1 MISRPLRLLS
11 VILLLAPPLPGQ
23 TRRVGGRSEV
33 FAGSELDNY
42 LRVLQVVGA
51 VPSYPWSVR
60 AFGESE
66 LDRVMPKDTLHP
78 WAPRYDWRSDRSTGR
93 LVDIIWPTASVRFNT
108 AYPYGWN
115 DGAIWAGRG
124 LTTAFQIGVA
134 LRRGPL
140 TITIAPLAFRAENDG
155 FALEQ
160 NGDTGRLAFADGVF
174 PGVIDRPQRFGAQP
188 YTALDPGES
197 AARLDLRG
205 VALGFGTAHE
215 WWGPSLQLPIIL
227 GNNAAGFLHAF
238 LGTARPID
246 LRAVRIHGRVVWG
259 QLSQSPYSAATG
271 PASRRFAAGVVG
283 VLTTRWVPGLELGV
297 SRFSHSLWP
306 AGGPT
311 LGDLIIPFTSN
322 FASNNAGNSDNQLAS
337 AFLRWVFPASGVE
350 LWGEYGR
357 EDYGLNVRDLVLE
370 PDHDA
375 GYTLGFRKALSRAP
389 LDLWFIRIELQNLQ
403 ISQLTL
409 ARGQTPFYI
418 HGIVTQGHTQRG
430 KILGSPAG
438 VGGAASVLAVDRY
451 HPGGRWT
458 LFLSRELRQDR
469 GQFVQTGT
477 LDPRALDVQLAA
489 GANGLFFRGPYDV
502 TAGVTAVYE
511 LNRDFQRDVMNLNF
525 TVAVRAAR

>member
-1 MISRPLRLLS
+1 
-11 VILLLAPPLPGQ
+11 
-23 TRRVGGRSEV
+23 
-33 FAGSELDNY
+33 
-42 LRVLQVVGA
+42 
-51 VPSYPWSVR
+51 
-60 AFGESE
+60 
-66 LDRVMPKDTLHP
+66 
-78 WAPRYDWRSDRSTGR
+78 
-93 LVDIIWPTASVRFNT
+93 
-108 AYPYGWN
+108 
-115 DGAIWAGRG
+115 
-124 LTTAFQIGVA
+124 
-134 LRRGPL
+134 
-140 TITIAPLAFRAENDG
+140 
-155 FALEQ
+155 
-160 NGDTGRLAFADGVF
+160 
-174 PGVIDRPQRFGAQP
+174 
-188 YTALDPGES
+188 
-197 AARLDLRG
+197 
-205 VALGFGTAHE
+205 
-215 WWGPSLQLPIIL
+215 LQLPIIL
-227 GNNAAGFLHAF
+227 GNNAAGFPHAF

-246 LRAVRIHGRVVWG
+246 LRVVRIHGRVVWG
-259 QLSQSPYSAATG
+259 QLSQSPYSPATG
-271 PASRRFAAGVVG
+271 PASRRFAAGVVA

-297 SRFSHSLWP
+297 SRFSHSWWP

-357 EDYGLNVRDLVLE
+357 EDYALNVRDLVLE

-389 LDLWFIRIELQNLQ
+389 LDVWFIRIELQNLE

-409 ARGQTPFYI
+409 ARGQTPFYV
-418 HGIVTQGHTQRG
+418 HSTVTQGHTQRG

-438 VGGAASVLAVDRY
+438 VGGAASVLALDRY

-469 GQFVQTGT
+469 GQYVQTGQ

-511 LNRDFQRDVMNLNF
+511 LNRDFQRDVLNLNF